1 MAVVVDQTIPFSK
14 SDLDLEN
21 PARWNALLPLMRP
34 SLRQAQ
40 TPKGQTILIDQ
51 SLQSSPYVQLAAI
64 GRSGNFSS
72 HLLSERNVVAIVTE
86 KEGAGILTAH
96 DILHTLQS
104 AGISVS
110 QGLVVARFGKET
122 QIEPVHDNILE
133 IEVDDELKLD
143 HILALLS
150 QATESA
156 KVSLH
161 QTADLLKVFLKT
173 VTTSSATFQTGISD
187 GKPVVLYG
195 HGSEPYESAK
205 GALQKDLKQA
215 MKAHTAQ
222 NKSVTYSVH
231 YSDIN
236 GLSRLENSI
245 LGLEIVSFLDE
256 QNLPYRL
263 SNSALLNHDSQARGW
278 SISVCPVP
286 QQLLAPQSKPAPP
299 LETSQTAEQAS
310 TGSTKLTSKIQ
321 FDDATV
327 RRRIINGCNKLIE
340 SEPTITEYDT
350 IVGDGD
356 CGYTLR
362 SGAQQTLTFLSSHP
376 SHLSALPTALSAL
389 VDQLSIDMGGT
400 SGALYCIFLSSLAQ
414 SLLTSHSIA
423 DAAVDAKEHLLHFT
437 RAREGDR
444 TCLDCLIPFVEA
456 LRETRGDEQVAL
468 GRAREGVERTKEL
481 EARLGRSSYLDEGA
495 TKGVPDPGAYGLL
508 MLLEGLCTD

>member
-245 LGLEIVSFLDE
+245 LGLEIVSFLGKSFLS
-256 QNLPYRL
+256 LPYRF
-263 SNSALLNHDSQARGW
+263 LLN
-278 SISVCPVP
+278 
-286 QQLLAPQSKPAPP
+286 
-299 LETSQTAEQAS
+299 
-310 TGSTKLTSKIQ
+310 
-321 FDDATV
+321 V
-327 RRRIINGCNKLIE
+327 R
-340 SEPTITEYDT
+340 
-350 IVGDGD
+350 
-356 CGYTLR
+356 
-362 SGAQQTLTFLSSHP
+362 
-376 SHLSALPTALSAL
+376 
-389 VDQLSIDMGGT
+389 
-400 SGALYCIFLSSLAQ
+400 
-414 SLLTSHSIA
+414 
-423 DAAVDAKEHLLHFT
+423 
-437 RAREGDR
+437 
-444 TCLDCLIPFVEA
+444 
-456 LRETRGDEQVAL
+456 
-468 GRAREGVERTKEL
+468 
-481 EARLGRSSYLDEGA
+481 
-495 TKGVPDPGAYGLL
+495 
-508 MLLEGLCTD
+508 